1 MDTKSKNINEESI
14 FQEEIKKSNKRKSRS
29 GNIFKKYIV
38 VLLTFI
44 SIACTILSL
53 REIKANIRYIIPG
66 GIYLNGDLSNNISDY
81 INLVKDYSIYYKS
94 LEYASDNNNITQND
108 IDICKAELVD
118 KVNKE
123 YENYRNDKYNDESFS
138 KLTYEEQQKI
148 LSEEKEKITEK
159 YTLNDEE
166 MKEYILNRKVNSA
179 SDLNNKIKS
188 YVNLNFRAYDKL
200 KDIWIGGEKID
211 SNNIIKNS
219 KYFEEIN
226 IDYNGNVIEKI
237 YVDGKEINNNIIS
250 KLIYYNKYSY
260 HTYYDR
266 YEPNN
271 IYAYDYNEKQSIS
284 IYIWMPQE
292 IKKGDV
298 VYENLK
304 RVEIN
309 INRFYLSC
317 GSFILF
323 IILAILC
330 LVSLSKNKSKIN
342 IIEDIVNKIKV
353 WPIEAKVGIGILGW
367 ISWNTTYIY
376 YNANNYIRR
385 LNLISVIWTSLALLI
400 YYVLIRV
407 IIINYNERTL
417 FKNNITIKCWNYLS
431 EIMTRSSL
439 IKTFLIMS
447 GLYVISGL
455 LLFVVSAILNIFP
468 IGILIGIILTIIYIV
483 IFIKELIYLDKIIIG
498 SKAATEGKL
507 NCNIEEKGRGHLREL
522 AHDINNIRDGL
533 RKSIESEMKSENM
546 KTELITNVSHDL
558 KTPLTSIINY
568 IDLLKRENIESETA
582 KDYINILDKK
592 SQRLKVL
599 IDDLFEASK
608 ATSGAMELNITKIDI
623 VQLLKQSLGEN
634 DERFKNS
641 NLSVKLDIP
650 DTKIFINGDGQRLYR
665 VFENLISNIVK
676 YSLSNTR
683 VYIQMY
689 VDDENKVVIIM
700 RNISAYEL
708 DFCANEITNRF
719 KRGDSSRSTEGSGL
733 GLAIAKSIVELH
745 GGKFN
750 IEVDGDLFKSI
761 IKLNQ

>member
-29 GNIFKKYIV
+29 GNILKKYIV

-44 SIACTILSL
+44 SIACAILSL

-219 KYFEEIN
+219 KYFKEIN

-317 GSFILF
+317 GSFIMF

-407 IIINYNERTL
+407 IIINYNERNL
-417 FKNNITIKCWNYLS
+417 FKKNITIKCWNYLS

-533 RKSIESEMKSENM
+533 RKSIESEIKSENM

>member
-44 SIACTILSL
+44 SIACAILSL

-66 GIYLNGDLSNNISDY
+66 GIYLNGDLSDNISDY

-123 YENYRNDKYNDESFS
+123 YEDYRNDKYNEESFS
-138 KLTYEEQQKI
+138 NLTYEEQQKI

-219 KYFEEIN
+219 KYFKEIN

-317 GSFILF
+317 GSFIMF

-407 IIINYNERTL
+407 IIINYNERNL
-417 FKNNITIKCWNYLS
+417 FKKNITIKCWNYLS

-483 IFIKELIYLDKIIIG
+483 IFIKELIYLDKIIIS

-533 RKSIESEMKSENM
+533 RKSIESEIKSENM

-708 DFCANEITNRF
+708 NFCANEITNRF

>member
-44 SIACTILSL
+44 SIACAILSL

-166 MKEYILNRKVNSA
+166 MKEYILNRKGNSA

-211 SNNIIKNS
+211 SNNIIKDS
-219 KYFEEIN
+219 KYFKEIN

-271 IYAYDYNEKQSIS
+271 IYAYDYNEKQIIS

-304 RVEIN
+304 KVEIN

-317 GSFILF
+317 GSFIMF

-455 LLFVVSAILNIFP
+455 LLFVVSGILSIFP

-719 KRGDSSRSTEGSGL
+719 KRGDSSRSTDGSGL

>member
-44 SIACTILSL
+44 SIACAILSL

-138 KLTYEEQQKI
+138 NLTYEEQQKI

-166 MKEYILNRKVNSA
+166 MKEYILNRKGNSA

-219 KYFEEIN
+219 KYFKEIN

-260 HTYYDR
+260 YTYYDR

-298 VYENLK
+298 AYENLK
-304 RVEIN
+304 KVEIN

-317 GSFILF
+317 GSFIMF

-455 LLFVVSAILNIFP
+455 LLFVVSGILSIFP

-568 IDLLKRENIESETA
+568 IDLLKRENIGSETA

-761 IKLNQ
+761 IRLNQ

>member
-44 SIACTILSL
+44 SIACAILSL

-123 YENYRNDKYNDESFS
+123 YENYRNDKYNEESFS
-138 KLTYEEQQKI
+138 NLTYEEQQKI

-166 MKEYILNRKVNSA
+166 MKEYILNRKGNSA

-219 KYFEEIN
+219 KYFKEIN

-260 HTYYDR
+260 YTYYDR

-304 RVEIN
+304 KVEIN

-367 ISWNTTYIY
+367 ISWNTTYVY

-407 IIINYNERTL
+407 IIINYNERNL
-417 FKNNITIKCWNYLS
+417 FNKNITIKCWNYLS

-533 RKSIESEMKSENM
+533 RKSIESEIKSENM

-719 KRGDSSRSTEGSGL
+719 KRGDSSRSTDGSGL

>member
-44 SIACTILSL
+44 SIACAILSL

-123 YENYRNDKYNDESFS
+123 YENYRNDKYNEESFS
-138 KLTYEEQQKI
+138 NLTYEEQQKI

-219 KYFEEIN
+219 KYFKEIN

-317 GSFILF
+317 GSFIMF

-407 IIINYNERTL
+407 IIINYNERNL
-417 FKNNITIKCWNYLS
+417 FKKNITIKCWNYLS

-483 IFIKELIYLDKIIIG
+483 IFIKELIYLDKIIIS

-533 RKSIESEMKSENM
+533 RKSIESEIKSENM

>member
-14 FQEEIKKSNKRKSRS
+14 FQEEIKKSNKRKRRS

-44 SIACTILSL
+44 SIACAILSL

-123 YENYRNDKYNDESFS
+123 YENYRNDKYNDEIFS

-219 KYFEEIN
+219 KYFKEIN

-317 GSFILF
+317 GSFIMF

-455 LLFVVSAILNIFP
+455 LLFVVSGILSIFP

>member
-44 SIACTILSL
+44 SIACAILSL

-123 YENYRNDKYNDESFS
+123 YENYRNDKYNEESFS
-138 KLTYEEQQKI
+138 NLTYEEQQKI

-166 MKEYILNRKVNSA
+166 MKEYILNRKGNSA

-219 KYFEEIN
+219 KYFKEIN

-304 RVEIN
+304 KVEIN

-317 GSFILF
+317 GSFIMF

-407 IIINYNERTL
+407 IIINYNERNL
-417 FKNNITIKCWNYLS
+417 FKKNITIKCWNYLS

-507 NCNIEEKGRGHLREL
+507 NCNIEERGRGHLREL

-533 RKSIESEMKSENM
+533 RKSIESEIKSENM

>member
-44 SIACTILSL
+44 SIACAILSL

-123 YENYRNDKYNDESFS
+123 YENYRNDKYNEESFS
-138 KLTYEEQQKI
+138 NLTYEEQQKI

-166 MKEYILNRKVNSA
+166 MKEYILNRKGNSA

-219 KYFEEIN
+219 KYFKEIN

-260 HTYYDR
+260 YTYYDR

-298 VYENLK
+298 VY
-304 RVEIN
+304 
-309 INRFYLSC
+309 YLSC

-367 ISWNTTYIY
+367 ISWNTTYVY

-407 IIINYNERTL
+407 IIINYNERNL
-417 FKNNITIKCWNYLS
+417 FKKNITIKCWNYLS

-533 RKSIESEMKSENM
+533 RKSIESEIKSENM

-582 KDYINILDKK
+582 KDYINIL
-592 SQRLKVL
+592 
-599 IDDLFEASK
+599 
-608 ATSGAMELNITKIDI
+608 
-623 VQLLKQSLGEN
+623 
-634 DERFKNS
+634 
-641 NLSVKLDIP
+641 

-719 KRGDSSRSTEGSGL
+719 KRGDSSRSTDGSGL

>member
-44 SIACTILSL
+44 SIACAILSL

-66 GIYLNGDLSNNISDY
+66 GIYLNDDLSNNISDY

-123 YENYRNDKYNDESFS
+123 YENYRNDKYNEESFS
-138 KLTYEEQQKI
+138 NLTYEEQQKI

-166 MKEYILNRKVNSA
+166 MKEYILNRKGNSA

-260 HTYYDR
+260 YTYYDR

-304 RVEIN
+304 KVEIN

-367 ISWNTTYIY
+367 ISWNTTFVY

-407 IIINYNERTL
+407 IIINYNERNL
-417 FKNNITIKCWNYLS
+417 FKKNITIKCWNYLS

-533 RKSIESEMKSENM
+533 RKSIESEIKSENM

-719 KRGDSSRSTEGSGL
+719 KRGDSSRSTDGSGL

>member
-44 SIACTILSL
+44 SIACAILSL

-123 YENYRNDKYNDESFS
+123 YENYRNDKYNEESFS
-138 KLTYEEQQKI
+138 NLTYEEQQKI

-166 MKEYILNRKVNSA
+166 MKEYILNRKGNSA

-219 KYFEEIN
+219 KYFKEIN

-317 GSFILF
+317 GSFIMF

-367 ISWNTTYIY
+367 ISWNTTFVY

-407 IIINYNERTL
+407 IIINYNERNL
-417 FKNNITIKCWNYLS
+417 FKKNITIKCWNYLS

-483 IFIKELIYLDKIIIG
+483 IFIKELIYLDKIIIS

-533 RKSIESEMKSENM
+533 RKSIESEIKSENM

-689 VDDENKVVIIM
+689 VDDENKVIIIM

>member
-44 SIACTILSL
+44 SIACAILSL

-108 IDICKAELVD
+108 IDICKSELVD

-166 MKEYILNRKVNSA
+166 MKEYILNRKGNSA

-260 HTYYDR
+260 YTYYDR

-304 RVEIN
+304 KVEIN

-367 ISWNTTYIY
+367 ISWNTTFVY

-407 IIINYNERTL
+407 IIINYNERNL
-417 FKNNITIKCWNYLS
+417 FKKNITIKCWNYLS

-533 RKSIESEMKSENM
+533 RKSIESEIKSENM

-719 KRGDSSRSTEGSGL
+719 KRGDSSRSTDGSGL

>member
-44 SIACTILSL
+44 SIACAILSL

-138 KLTYEEQQKI
+138 NLTYEEQQKI

-219 KYFEEIN
+219 KYFKEIN

-317 GSFILF
+317 GSFIMF

-455 LLFVVSAILNIFP
+455 LLFVVSGILSIFP

-568 IDLLKRENIESETA
+568 IDLLKRENIGSETA

-719 KRGDSSRSTEGSGL
+719 KRGDSSRSTDGSGL

-761 IKLNQ
+761 IRLNQ

>member
-44 SIACTILSL
+44 SIACAILSL

-166 MKEYILNRKVNSA
+166 MKEYILNRKGNSA

-219 KYFEEIN
+219 KYFKEIN

-317 GSFILF
+317 GSFIMF

-407 IIINYNERTL
+407 VIINYNERNL
-417 FKNNITIKCWNYLS
+417 FKKNITIKCWNYLS

-455 LLFVVSAILNIFP
+455 LLFVVSGILSIFP

-761 IKLNQ
+761 IRLNQ

>member
-44 SIACTILSL
+44 SIACAILSL

-123 YENYRNDKYNDESFS
+123 YENYRNDKYNEESFS
-138 KLTYEEQQKI
+138 NLTYEEQQKI

-166 MKEYILNRKVNSA
+166 MKEYILNRKGNSA

-219 KYFEEIN
+219 KYFKEIN

-260 HTYYDR
+260 YTYYDR

-304 RVEIN
+304 KVEIN

-367 ISWNTTYIY
+367 ISWNTTYVY

-407 IIINYNERTL
+407 IIINYNERNL
-417 FKNNITIKCWNYLS
+417 FKKNITIKCWNYLS

-533 RKSIESEMKSENM
+533 RKSIESEIKSENM

-761 IKLNQ
+761 IRLNQ

>member
-44 SIACTILSL
+44 SIACAILSL

-138 KLTYEEQQKI
+138 NLTYEEQQKI

-166 MKEYILNRKVNSA
+166 MKEYILNRKGNSA

-219 KYFEEIN
+219 KYFKEIN

-260 HTYYDR
+260 YTYYDR

-304 RVEIN
+304 KVVIN

-317 GSFILF
+317 GSFIMF

-533 RKSIESEMKSENM
+533 RKSIESEIKSENM

-761 IKLNQ
+761 IRLNQ

>member
-44 SIACTILSL
+44 SIACAILSL

-123 YENYRNDKYNDESFS
+123 YENYRNDKYNEESFS
-138 KLTYEEQQKI
+138 NLTYEEQQKI

-166 MKEYILNRKVNSA
+166 MKEYILNRKGNSA

-260 HTYYDR
+260 YTYYDR

-304 RVEIN
+304 KVEIN

-367 ISWNTTYIY
+367 ISWNTTFVY

-407 IIINYNERTL
+407 IIINYNERNL
-417 FKNNITIKCWNYLS
+417 FKKNITIKCWNYLS

-533 RKSIESEMKSENM
+533 RKSIESEIKSENM

-700 RNISAYEL
+700 RKISAYEL

>member
-44 SIACTILSL
+44 SIACAILSL

-219 KYFEEIN
+219 KYFKEIN

-304 RVEIN
+304 KVEIN

-317 GSFILF
+317 GSFIMF

-533 RKSIESEMKSENM
+533 RKSIESEIKSENM

-568 IDLLKRENIESETA
+568 IDLLKRENIGSETA

>member
-44 SIACTILSL
+44 SIACAILSL

-219 KYFEEIN
+219 KYFKEIN

-304 RVEIN
+304 KVEIN

-317 GSFILF
+317 GSFIMF

-455 LLFVVSAILNIFP
+455 LLFVVSGILSIFP

-533 RKSIESEMKSENM
+533 RKSIESEIKSENM

-761 IKLNQ
+761 IRLNQ

>member
-14 FQEEIKKSNKRKSRS
+14 FQEEIKKSNKRKRRS

-44 SIACTILSL
+44 SIACAILSL

-219 KYFEEIN
+219 KYFKEIN

-317 GSFILF
+317 GSFIMF

-455 LLFVVSAILNIFP
+455 LLFVVSGILSIFP

-507 NCNIEEKGRGHLREL
+507 NCNIEERGRGHLREL

-533 RKSIESEMKSENM
+533 RKSIESEIKSENM

-761 IKLNQ
+761 IRLNQ

>member
-44 SIACTILSL
+44 SIACAILSL

-123 YENYRNDKYNDESFS
+123 YENYRNDKYNEESFS
-138 KLTYEEQQKI
+138 NLTYEEQQKI

-166 MKEYILNRKVNSA
+166 MKEYILNRKGNSA

-219 KYFEEIN
+219 KYFKEIN

-317 GSFILF
+317 GSFIMF

-455 LLFVVSAILNIFP
+455 LLFIVSAILNIFP

-533 RKSIESEMKSENM
+533 RKSIESEIKSENM

>member
-44 SIACTILSL
+44 SIACAILSL

-219 KYFEEIN
+219 KYFKEIN

-304 RVEIN
+304 KVEIN

-317 GSFILF
+317 GSFIMF

-568 IDLLKRENIESETA
+568 IDLLKRENIGSETA

-761 IKLNQ
+761 IRLNQ

>member
-14 FQEEIKKSNKRKSRS
+14 FQEEIKKSNKRKRRS

-44 SIACTILSL
+44 SIACAILSL

-123 YENYRNDKYNDESFS
+123 YENYRNDKYNEESFS
-138 KLTYEEQQKI
+138 NLTYEEQQKI

-317 GSFILF
+317 GSFIMF

-455 LLFVVSAILNIFP
+455 LLFVVSGILSIFP

>member
-44 SIACTILSL
+44 SIACAILSL

-123 YENYRNDKYNDESFS
+123 YENYRNDKYNEESFS
-138 KLTYEEQQKI
+138 NLTYEEQQKI

-166 MKEYILNRKVNSA
+166 MKEYILNRKGNSA

-219 KYFEEIN
+219 KYFEEVN

-260 HTYYDR
+260 YTYYDR

-304 RVEIN
+304 KVEIN

-367 ISWNTTYIY
+367 ISWNTTFVY

-407 IIINYNERTL
+407 IIINYNERNL
-417 FKNNITIKCWNYLS
+417 FKKNITIKCWNYLS

-533 RKSIESEMKSENM
+533 RKSIESEIKSENM

-719 KRGDSSRSTEGSGL
+719 KRGDSSRSTDGSGL

>member
-44 SIACTILSL
+44 SIACAILSL

-138 KLTYEEQQKI
+138 NLTYEEQQKI

-166 MKEYILNRKVNSA
+166 MKEYILNRKGNSA

-219 KYFEEIN
+219 KYFKEIN

-260 HTYYDR
+260 YTYYDR

-304 RVEIN
+304 KVEIN

-317 GSFILF
+317 GSFIMF

-376 YNANNYIRR
+376 YNENNYIRR

-455 LLFVVSAILNIFP
+455 LLFVVSGILSIFP

-568 IDLLKRENIESETA
+568 IDLLKRENIGSETA

-761 IKLNQ
+761 IRLNQ

>member
-44 SIACTILSL
+44 SIACSILSL

-123 YENYRNDKYNDESFS
+123 YENYRNDKYNEESFS
-138 KLTYEEQQKI
+138 NLTYEEQQKI

-166 MKEYILNRKVNSA
+166 MKEYILNRKGNSA

-219 KYFEEIN
+219 KYFKEIN

-317 GSFILF
+317 GSFIMF

-533 RKSIESEMKSENM
+533 RKSIESEIKSENM

>member
-44 SIACTILSL
+44 SIACAILSL

-118 KVNKE
+118 KVNKK

-219 KYFEEIN
+219 KYFKEIN

-317 GSFILF
+317 GSFIMF

-455 LLFVVSAILNIFP
+455 LLFVVSGILSIFP

-568 IDLLKRENIESETA
+568 IDLLKRENIGSETA

-761 IKLNQ
+761 IRLNQ

>member
-44 SIACTILSL
+44 SIACAILSL

-166 MKEYILNRKVNSA
+166 MKEYILNRKGNSA

-200 KDIWIGGEKID
+200 NDIWIGGEKID

-219 KYFEEIN
+219 KYFKEIN

-317 GSFILF
+317 GSFIMF

-455 LLFVVSAILNIFP
+455 LLFVVSGILSIFP